1 MRNVGANGFTDVA
14 LRDEINE
21 GHIPGPHMQVSG
33 PALGI
38 TGGHMDENLL
48 PSQYHVVGE
57 GVADG
62 IPAVQH
68 MVRENIKYGADLIK
82 IGASGGVLSKGD
94 DPQASQ
100 YTQEEMAAI
109 VADAH
114 RLGRKVAAHAHGA
127 QAILWATNAG
137 VDSIEHGSYL
147 DDAGIAAMKAHGT
160 YLVPTAYLI
169 DWVQANGKLPVFY
182 QQKMK
187 DVSAVEKQNA
197 IKAIKA
203 GVKVALGTD
212 AAVYPHG
219 LNAHELDVY
228 VNQFGMTPLQAIQT
242 GTINAADLM
251 GWPDKVGFADAGTLG
266 GHHRSGRRSAER
278 REDPSARELRHEGRG
293 SLEGAG
299 QVVHLCK
306 AGQNGSSI
314 FGTRSVSGS
323 FAGWHCDLEFGSVMK
338 ASALEFRLRYL
349 VHGVIYA
356 LGFTAPW
363 NYLLNQNAGTAE
375 FWSGKTLWL
384 PAALEIERAGWMS
397 LTGASNL
404 LLVLGILFAL
414 ASAGLRTWGAA
425 YLGSAVVKD
434 AGMHGNAVIADG
446 PYRFLRNPLYLGTF
460 LHTFAVALLMPPSG
474 GSVRHRRDCDRA
486 AKADWW

>member
-1 MRNVGANGFTDVA
+1 MRNTPRTKLYLFLIMLQIAVVSAVAQTPTRTLLRTGHLLDVKNGSEATGQTIIITGDRITAIAPTASTPKQPGDIEIDLTKYTVMPGLIDVHTHITMANNFDPYFELSMTPAKEAIIGVENAKVTLEAGFTTVRNVGANDYTDVA
-14 LRDEINE
+14 LRDEINA

-48 PSQYHVVGE
+48 PYEYHIHGQA
-57 GVADG
+57 VADG

-68 MVRENIKYGADLIK
+68 QVRENIKYGADLIK
-82 IGASGGVLSKGD
+82 IGATGGVLSKGD

-100 YTQEEMAAI
+100 YTLEEMQAI

-127 QAILWATNAG
+127 QGILWASEAG

-147 DDAGIAAMKAHGT
+147 NDEGIAMMKKHGT

-169 DWVQANGKLPVFY
+169 DWMQQYGNLPPIY

-203 GVKVALGTD
+203 GVKIALGTD

-228 VNQFGMTPLQAIQT
+228 VNQFGMSPLAAIQT

-251 GWPDKVGFADAGTLG
+251 GWTDRVGAIEPGKWADIIAIEG
-266 GHHRSGRRSAER
+266 
-278 REDPSARELRHEGRG
+278 DPLKDVKILQH
-293 SLEGAG
+293 
-299 QVVHLCK
+299 VP
-306 AGQNGSSI
+306 
-314 FGTRSVSGS
+314 F
-323 FAGWHCDLEFGSVMK
+323 VMK
-338 ASALEFRLRYL
+338 
-349 VHGVIYA
+349 
-356 LGFTAPW
+356 
-363 NYLLNQNAGTAE
+363 
-375 FWSGKTLWL
+375 SG
-384 PAALEIERAGWMS
+384 I
-397 LTGASNL
+397 
-404 LLVLGILFAL
+404 V
-414 ASAGLRTWGAA
+414 
-425 YLGSAVVKD
+425 YKD
-434 AGMHGNAVIADG
+434 EPNK
-446 PYRFLRNPLYLGTF
+446 P
-460 LHTFAVALLMPPSG
+460 
-474 GSVRHRRDCDRA
+474 
-486 AKADWW
+486 